1 MKIGLLLPRGAG
13 PGDLSR
19 SGQWSRFAR
28 HYLRSY
34 RAAFDNVVLLVEEPV
49 RDLGSSLEG
58 IEVRLL
64 RRRWGRWHADS
75 FSDLDGVRAFQ
86 APDLAAMP
94 GSPPVAAAT
103 YGYDYSQFAR
113 LERRP
118 WRRLRASRRA
128 QRGARRAALLF
139 TPAPF
144 LEDRVLNT
152 APGARSEHLPNGAD
166 LSAFTPSQSLDGVRR
181 ALFVGRLAHQK
192 DLQTLLRALALL
204 PREIR
209 PPLTLV
215 GDGPLRGSLESAAR
229 RLRVQAEFTGTLC
242 HDHLPEIYRRH
253 QLLLLASRA
262 EGQCKVL
269 LEGMACGLACVVSD
283 CEGNRTLIE
292 DGRSGWLFRR
302 GDARDLANA
311 IRRVLELD
319 PPALLRVR
327 RQARLA
333 VEQRHDLSALLER
346 EITLLRELC
355 ESARGGTLD
364 RKYVHAGAYHWRETD
379 DRDLRDFNLPLKAR
393 YRVLLSMGPRKG
405 GQVLD
410 AGCGDGALSAA
421 LSKRAQ
427 FLVGCDPSLRALRLA
442 KRRVAAAHWVCGRVE
457 ALPFREACFEQAVAA
472 DVLEHVEDATA
483 ASLELARVLTL
494 GGDLLASAPVA
505 EPGALTGRFHRS
517 EFHRGELPRLLRRE
531 FHIEAVRHTHPAWVL
546 RLYRARIFGCSLP
559 KRCLDLLGRLGLD
572 LCRLPVAGTARQAT
586 VRARRQGPRAP
597 RSETSAIAT
606 QVAGAMKRK
615 CG

>member
-1 MKIGLLLPRGAG
+1 MKIGLLMPRGAG
-13 PGDLSR
+13 PSDLSR

-34 RAAFDNVVLLVEEPV
+34 RAAFDGVVLLVEEPAT
-49 RDLGSSLEG
+49 DPISGLEG
-58 IEVRLL
+58 IEVRRLH
-64 RRRWGRWHADS
+64 RRCGRWHADS
-75 FSDLDGVRAFQ
+75 FSDLDAVRAFQ

-118 WRRLRASRRA
+118 WRRWRATWRA

-139 TPAPF
+139 TPVPF
-144 LEDRVLNT
+144 LKDRVLST
-152 APGARSEHLPNGAD
+152 APGARIEQLPNGAD
-166 LSAFTPSQSLDGVRR
+166 LSAFTPPLTQDGVRR

-192 DLQTLLRALALL
+192 DLWTLLRALALL
-204 PREIR
+204 PQEIR

-215 GDGPLRGSLESAAR
+215 GDGPLRGPLESAAR
-229 RLRVQAEFTGTLC
+229 RLGVQAEFSGTLP

-283 CEGNRTLIE
+283 CEGNRTLID
-292 DGRSGWLFRR
+292 DGLSGWIFRC

-311 IRRVLELD
+311 IRRVLGLD
-319 PPALLRVR
+319 SPALLRVR
-327 RQARLA
+327 RRARLA
-333 VEQRHDLSALLER
+333 VEQRHDLSTLLDR
-346 EITLLRELC
+346 EITLMRELC

-364 RKYVHAGAYHWRETD
+364 GKYVHAGAYHWRETD

-393 YRVLLSMGPRKG
+393 YRVLLSMGRRKCG
-405 GQVLD
+405 RVLD

-421 LSKRAQ
+421 LSIRARL
-427 FLVGCDPSLRALRLA
+427 LVGCDPSLRALRLA
-442 KRRVAAAHWVCGRVE
+442 KRRVATAHWVCGSVE
-457 ALPFREACFEQAVAA
+457 ALPFREACFEQAAAA
-472 DVLEHVEDATA
+472 DVLEHVENAVA
-483 ASLELARVLTL
+483 ASSELARVLEP
-494 GGDLLASAPVA
+494 GGDLLASAPMA
-505 EPGALTGRFHRS
+505 EPEAPTGRFHRR
-517 EFHRGELPRLLRRE
+517 EFHRGELPRLLGRE
-531 FHIEAVRHTHPAWVL
+531 FHIESVRHTHPAWVL
-546 RLYRARIFGCSLP
+546 RLYRARIFGRSLP
-559 KRCLDLLGRLGLD
+559 KRGLDLLGRLGLD
-572 LCRLPVAGTARQAT
+572 LFRLPTAGAACQAT
-586 VRARRQGPRAP
+586 VRARRSGPRAL
-597 RSETSAIAT
+597 RSETRAIAT

>member
-13 PGDLSR
+13 PADLSR
-19 SGQWSRFAR
+19 SGQWSRFVR
-28 HYLRSY
+28 HYLRGY
-34 RAAFDNVVLLVEEPV
+34 RAAFDDVVLLMEEPATDRV
-49 RDLGSSLEG
+49 RDLEG
-58 IEVRLL
+58 IEVRHL
-64 RRRWGRWHADS
+64 RRRWGRWQADS
-75 FSDLDGVRAFQ
+75 FSDLDAVRAFQ

-128 QRGARRAALLF
+128 QRGARRASLLF

-144 LEDRVLNT
+144 LEDRVLST
-152 APGARSEHLPNGAD
+152 APGARTEHLPNGVD
-166 LSAFTPSQSLDGVRR
+166 LSAFTPLQPQDGVRR
-181 ALFVGRLAHQK
+181 ALFVGRLARQK

-204 PREIR
+204 PTEIR

-229 RLRVQAEFTGTLC
+229 RLGVEAEFTGTLS
-242 HDHLPEIYRRH
+242 HHQLPEIYRRH

-292 DGRSGWLFRR
+292 DGRNGWLFRR

-311 IRRVLELD
+311 IRRVLDLD
-319 PPALLRVR
+319 PPALLQVR
-327 RQARLA
+327 RRARLA
-333 VEQRHDLSALLER
+333 VEQRHDLSTLLNR

-355 ESARGGTLD
+355 ESACGDTLD
-364 RKYVHAGAYHWRETD
+364 GKYVHAGAYHWRETD

-393 YRVLLSMGPRKG
+393 YRVLLSMGRQEG

-421 LSKRAQ
+421 LANRAEL
-427 FLVGCDPSLRALRLA
+427 LVGCDPSLRALRLA
-442 KRRVAAAHWVCGRVE
+442 KRRVSAAHWVCGCVE
-457 ALPFREACFEQAVAA
+457 ALPFREACFEQAAAA

-483 ASLELARVLTL
+483 ASSELARVLTP
-494 GGDLLASAPVA
+494 GGELLASAPVA
-505 EPGALTGRFHRS
+505 EPGAPTGRFHRR
-517 EFHRGELPRLLRRE
+517 EFHRGELPRLLGRE
-531 FHIEAVRHTHPAWVL
+531 FQIESVRHTHPAWVL
-546 RLYRARIFGCSLP
+546 HLYRARIFGRSLP
-559 KRCLDLLGRLGLD
+559 KRGLDLLGRLGLD
-572 LCRLPVAGTARQAT
+572 LCRLPAAGAARQVT
-586 VRARRQGPRAP
+586 VRARRSGLRAP

-606 QVAGAMKRK
+606 QVAEAMKRK